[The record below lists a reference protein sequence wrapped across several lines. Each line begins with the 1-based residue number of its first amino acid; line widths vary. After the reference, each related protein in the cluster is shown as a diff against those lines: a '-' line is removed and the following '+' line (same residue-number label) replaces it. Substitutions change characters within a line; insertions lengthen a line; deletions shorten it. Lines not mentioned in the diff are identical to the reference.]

1 MDRAPG
7 GRVRRSILG
16 LLALRTGRAI
26 DADTLIDQVWN
37 GSPPSTARASLQMH
51 ITQIRRSLAVDGL
64 IVTDGGGY
72 RLNLA
77 ETRIDVRRFSSLARE
92 GLDHL
97 REGRFDAASE
107 SLVSALELWAE
118 PPLRDLAHLEATHAE
133 MTELSALC
141 QEARIGHAEAR
152 LELSGWAPDIGELER
167 LVETFPMD
175 ERAWRLLVIG
185 LYRSAGQAD
194 ALDGVRRATDALAE
208 ELGIEPGP
216 RLREV
221 EDQVLTQSLAL
232 LPQERPRVDLPGF
245 TTRFVGRVDDVRQLS
260 KGVLEQRL
268 TTLVGAG
275 GVGKTRLAVEVA
287 GQAAPGFRGGV
298 CYVGL
303 EAVEDPA
310 LVGTTIANQVSAEG
324 GTKGSP
330 PEMIIGSR
338 ALLLVLDNCEHLVE
352 AVAETSVDLL
362 RACPSL
368 SILATSRAP
377 LGVSGENIWIVQPL
391 TVPVLVDTTVSLLR
405 ENEAV
410 AFFLEAARRV
420 NPAFELTDERA
431 HSIAMICR
439 DLAGIPLAIELAAS
453 QCDVLTPQDV
463 HRRLGRSEE
472 PNGLG
477 ERGRPRRQSSID
489 EMVGWSLGLMDE
501 AHQRVFERMTVFSSP
516 VDRETLSVVCDVEDG
531 RHLTEVLQ
539 RLAHSSLVTVDLH
552 DETAMFGQLPPIR
565 QAAGRRIPEV
575 EWSTLRKTHAEHYLD
590 LVSEAMARA
599 RTADER
605 DWFRRVDVAIEEVR
619 NALEYMR
626 RTDPT
631 RSLGTAIELVPY
643 WYARN
648 RITEGRHHIRA
659 GLANVDDVSPGQAAE
674 ALKAEGTLA
683 HAMSDM
689 VGASRMLGEAAER
702 YRDLGD
708 APSLAKTLNNL
719 GVVAVDAGQLET
731 ARERYSQ
738 ARAVFETLDDRRGL
752 AATALNLGVVALQL
766 EETEL
771 ARQWFRTALEGFQ
784 QIGDR
789 SEEAHAM
796 ERLSHVAHFEGDV
809 DEARTWLF
817 PARKM
822 YEELGLVDA
831 VAGADRLLAELALEE
846 GQPEAAAVF
855 LTRSLEVVSDFGHHP
870 AWIPGLLEAA
880 ARVAAAMGD
889 HGLAGTLVG
898 AASGF
903 RLQTQSARP
912 VMWNSN
918 HELFEGELRKTLG
931 DGYPAVFA
939 RGQSLPVVQA
949 LALARR
955 LGEGADMGTRV
966 G

>member
-1 MDRAPG
+1 MDHAPS

-51 ITQIRRSLAVDGL
+51 ITQIRRSLTIDGL
-64 IVTDGGGY
+64 IVTDRGGY

-97 REGRFDAASE
+97 REGRFAAASE
-107 SLVSALELWAE
+107 SLVSALELWAD
-118 PPLRDLAHLEATHAE
+118 PPLRDLAHLEATHSE
-133 MTELSALC
+133 MTELSALY

-152 LELSGWAPDIGELER
+152 LGLSGWGPDIGELER

-194 ALDGVRRATDALAE
+194 ALDGVRRASDALAE

-260 KGVLEQRL
+260 KAVLEQRL

-303 EAVEDPA
+303 EAVEDAA
-310 LVGTTIANQVSAEG
+310 LVGTTIANQLSAEG
-324 GTKGSP
+324 GGMKGSP
-330 PEMIIGSR
+330 PEMIIGNR

-352 AVAETSVDLL
+352 AVAETSVHLL

-377 LGVSGENIWIVQPL
+377 LGVSGETIWVVQPL
-391 TVPVLVDTTVSLLR
+391 TVPILDTTVSSLR

-420 NPAFELTDERA
+420 NPAFELTDEKA
-431 HSIAMICR
+431 HSIARICR

-463 HRRLGRSEE
+463 HRRLGRSDE
-472 PNGLG
+472 PNGVG
-477 ERGRPRRQSSID
+477 ELGRPRRQSSID

-501 AHQRVFERMTVFSSP
+501 AHRRVFERMAVFSSP
-516 VDRETLSVVCDVEDG
+516 VDRETLSVVCDIEDG
-531 RHLTEVLQ
+531 RRLTEVLQ

-575 EWSTLRKTHAEHYLD
+575 EWSTLRKTHAEHYLA
-590 LVSEAMARA
+590 LVSAAMAMA

-605 DWFRRVDVAIEEVR
+605 DWFRRVDAAIEEIR

-626 RTDPT
+626 RTDPA
-631 RSLGTAIELVPY
+631 RGLGTAVELVPY

-659 GLANVDDVSPGQAAE
+659 GLASSVDVSPRQAAE

-689 VGASRMLGEAAER
+689 VDASRMLGEAAER

-719 GVVAVDAGQLET
+719 GVVAVDAGQLEI

-738 ARAVFETLDDRRGL
+738 ARDVFETLDDRRGL

-766 EETEL
+766 GETEL
-771 ARQWFRTALEGFQ
+771 ARQWYRTALEGFQ

-796 ERLSHVAHFEGDV
+796 ERLSHVAHFEGDI
-809 DEARTWLF
+809 DQARTWLF

-855 LTRSLEVVSDFGHHP
+855 LTRSVEVVSDLGHHP
-870 AWIPGLLEAA
+870 TWISGLLEVA

-889 HGLAGTLVG
+889 HSLAVTLVG

-903 RLQTQSARP
+903 RLETQSARP

-918 HELFEGELRKTLG
+918 HDLFVDGLRETLG
-931 DGYPAVFA
+931 DGYSAVFA
-939 RGQSLPVVQA
+939 RGQSLPVTQA
-949 LALARR
+949 LDLARR
-955 LGEGADMGTRV
+955 LGEGAGIGTRI